1 MRAQGLGSCPARVLE
16 SGFPWQGL
24 RTAASASTFM
34 EPNNSAC
41 PCKPKVFF
49 LKAAYLV
56 KIVCPHHCNLCSGKP
71 KTKPCLESNGKYEIV
86 GFISLGKAM
95 IQREAAFLDSSKLKS
110 TRGNR
115 AAAASLVWS
124 VLTLLD
130 LLPDVRIGP
139 LARPGNSPLP
149 WPRLTCTAALLP
161 AGVQPGRCVQRGSQE
176 GRLKKLFY

>member
-1 MRAQGLGSCPARVLE
+1 MLTEHKDRDPVPLEVLLSE
-16 SGFPWQGL
+16 FPWQGL
-24 RTAASASTFM
+24 RIAASTSTFM

-41 PCKPKVFF
+41 PCKLKVLF

-56 KIVCPHHCNLCSGKP
+56 KIVYPHHCNLCSGKP

-95 IQREAAFLDSSKLKS
+95 IPREAAFLDSSKLKS

-115 AAAASLVWS
+115 AAAASLVWF

-149 WPRLTCTAALLP
+149 
-161 AGVQPGRCVQRGSQE
+161 
-176 GRLKKLFY
+176 